1 MTVDF
6 HEPQHQSAVNTLRFL
21 AVDMVEAAKSGHPG
35 APMGLAPLA
44 YILWSQHLR
53 HDPGDPQWPDRD
65 RFVLSCGHAS
75 ALLYGLLHC
84 AGFDLPMEELRRF
97 RQIGSKT
104 AGHPEYGLAPGIET
118 TTGPLGQGVGNA
130 VGMAVAQ
137 AHLAGR
143 FNRPDYELFRH
154 RVWVLAS
161 DGDLMEGV
169 ASEAS
174 SMAGH
179 MKLGNLK
186 VFYDDNRIT
195 IDGSTDITFTEDVGA
210 RYAAY
215 GWAVRRVEDGNDLE
229 ELHAAALWAEAQTDR
244 PALVI
249 VRTHIGFG
257 SPNKQDTSAAHGSP
271 LGADEAAL
279 ARETLGWPAGP
290 KFLVPDEAREAFRPA
305 ANRGADAQKAWQALL
320 ESYGQAY
327 RESGQ
332 ELQDRL
338 AQRLPTGWES
348 QIPSFPPGEAK
359 MATRKASGAVLSA
372 IAPSLPRL
380 LGGSADLAGSN
391 NTTLAGED
399 FFSPETPAGR
409 NFHFGVREH
418 AMGSVMNGMALSG
431 LLIPYG
437 ATFLIFSDYMRPAI
451 RLAALMGLQTLY
463 VLTHD
468 SIFLGEDGPTH
479 QPISQL
485 LSLRSIPGLVT
496 LRPAD
501 TNETA
506 QAWRIAIERSTGPTA
521 LALTRQG
528 LPTLPSSAQRAP
540 EGVRRGAYV
549 LSDPDPGEPQAIL
562 IATGSEVSLAVEA
575 QEALAAEGIGVRV
588 VSMPSW
594 ELFEEQSAEYRESV
608 LPPNLTQRLA
618 IEAGSPLGWHR
629 YVGVEGDVLA
639 IQGFG
644 ESAPAKDLAQHFGF
658 TVENVVRRVK
668 KLVSN

>member
-6 HEPQHQSAVNTLRFL
+6 REPQHLTAVNTLRFL
-21 AVDMVEAAKSGHPG
+21 AIDMVEAAKSGHPG

-44 YILWSQHLR
+44 YVLWSQHLQQ
-53 HDPGDPQWPDRD
+53 DPTEPLWPDRD

-84 AGFDLPMEELRRF
+84 AGFDLSLEELRRF
-97 RQIGSKT
+97 RQIGAKT

-137 AHLAGR
+137 AHLAAR
-143 FNRPDYELFRH
+143 FNRPGFSLFSH
-154 RVWVLAS
+154 KTWVLAS

-169 ASEAS
+169 AAEAS

-195 IDGSTDITFTEDVGA
+195 IDGSTDLAFTEDVAA
-210 RYAAY
+210 RYESY
-215 GWAVRRVEDGNDLE
+215 GWAVHRVEDGNDL
-229 ELHAAALWAEAQTDR
+229 AALHEAAEWAEAQTDR

-249 VRTHIGFG
+249 VRTQIGFG
-257 SPNKQDTSAAHGSP
+257 SPNKQGTSSAHGAP
-271 LGADEAAL
+271 LGSEEAKL
-279 ARETLGWPAGP
+279 ARQNLGWPEEP
-290 KFLVPDEAREAFRPA
+290 TFLVPEEARRAYEGAAQRGRQAREA
-305 ANRGADAQKAWQALL
+305 WQAAL
-320 ESYGQAY
+320 ESYASAHPELG
-327 RESGQ
+327 RE
-332 ELQDRL
+332 LKDRL
-338 AQRLPTGWES
+338 AHRLPEGWTDLL
-348 QIPSFPPGEAK
+348 PTFPAGEGK
-359 MATRKASGAVLSA
+359 MATRKASGAVLGA
-372 IAPSLPRL
+372 IAPALQQL

-391 NTTLAGED
+391 NTTLAGEA
-399 FFSPETPAGR
+399 FFSAATPEGR

-437 ATFLIFSDYMRPAI
+437 GTFLIFSDYMRPAI
-451 RLAALMGLQTLY
+451 RLAALMGLQTIY

-506 QAWRIAIERSTGPTA
+506 QAWRIAIERSQGPTA

-528 LPTLPSSAQRAP
+528 LPTLKSSAALAP

-549 LSDPDPGEPQAIL
+549 LEDPEGASPQAAL
-562 IATGSEVSLAVEA
+562 LASGSEVSLAVEA
-575 QEALAAEGIGVRV
+575 QGLLAAEGIPVRV

-594 ELFEEQSAEYRESV
+594 ELFEEQSEEYRKSV
-608 LPPNLTQRLA
+608 IPPDLPKRLA

-629 YVGVEGDVLA
+629 YVGDHGEVLA
-639 IQGFG
+639 MEGFG
-644 ESAPAKDLAQHFGF
+644 ESAPAGDLAEHFGF
-658 TVENVVRRVK
+658 TAENVVSRVK
-668 KLVSN
+668 QLLG